1 LGVLGKWQQWCCA
14 VDWGIWV
21 ENVSEEWGIWKVGV
35 RDKLDDVEGTGC
47 VRITSRVGAG
57 RR

>member
-1 LGVLGKWQQWCCA
+1 VEHIIEKWGV
-14 VDWGIWV
+14 
-21 ENVSEEWGIWKVGV
+21 WKVGV
-35 RDKLDDVEGTGC
+35 KDKPDYVEGTGC

>member
-1 LGVLGKWQQWCCA
+1 VEHVIEKCGV
-14 VDWGIWV
+14 
-21 ENVSEEWGIWKVGV
+21 WKVGV

-47 VRITSRVGAG
+47 VGITSRVGAG